1 MADLYYCGKDNL
13 SDEILTDKWRHLFF
27 FVKGEKISVQHAV
40 STNNMAS
47 LLRRAKVFTLSV
59 PLALVW

>member
-1 MADLYYCGKDNL
+1 L